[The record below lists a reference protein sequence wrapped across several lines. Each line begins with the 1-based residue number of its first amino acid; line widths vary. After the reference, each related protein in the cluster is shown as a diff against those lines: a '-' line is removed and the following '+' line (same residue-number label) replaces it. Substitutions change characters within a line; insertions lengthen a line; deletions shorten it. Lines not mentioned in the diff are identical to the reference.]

1 MKQQKHLIR
10 VLFDHLQ
17 HIVHQ
22 MTALTISNF
31 TRFNGHVIL
40 PHDNV

>member
-17 HIVHQ
+17 HIVRQ
-22 MTALTISNF
+22 MTALTIPI
-31 TRFNGHVIL
+31 HPV
-40 PHDNV
+40 